1 MGDTLKAREARY
13 HLEELLLVNTIQESS
28 GFCRKALHCIWQQLL
43 KWTIGYGYKLWLSGL
58 WLALLLIVGGVFSH
72 AGYFAH
78 AIIPTDKD
86 AYTFFAQH
94 GYPPNGYPPFSISMF
109 TIENSLPA
117 ISFAMS
123 DHWAASGCL
132 RYWFMCQRILC
143 WFLSI
148 FFIAGITGLAKSD
161 K

>member
-1 MGDTLKAREARY
+1 
-13 HLEELLLVNTIQESS
+13 
-28 GFCRKALHCIWQQLL
+28 
-43 KWTIGYGYKLWLSGL
+43 L
-58 WLALLLIVGGVFSH
+58 WLALLLIIGSIFSH

-117 ISFAMS
+117 VNFAMS
-123 DHWAASGCL
+123 DHWAAHGCL
-132 RYWFMCQRILC
+132 RYWFMCQKIAG